1 MGEKLERT
9 PVVVTGAAGY
19 VGRHVVR
26 ALLGLGQEV
35 VAVGRPG
42 NTAGIDPRAQVVE
55 ADVLSAEFD
64 VASLVDERTAA
75 VVHLAWQDGFVH
87 NAPSHMLRLSDHFR
101 FLTKAAELGAAR
113 IVPLGT
119 MHEIGYWEGGIT
131 ADTPTNPRSLYGV
144 AKDALRRSLFLALP
158 ETEIAWLRCYYI
170 YGDDRNNSSIFTRLL
185 EAVDAGK
192 AEMPFTTGANRYDF
206 IRVEE
211 LGRQIAIAAT
221 TAGFTGVINCST
233 GVPVTLA
240 DKVEGFIAENALPIR
255 LKYGAFPDRPYDSPA
270 VWGVAD
276 EILSVVGARNAL
288 R

>member
-1 MGEKLERT
+1 MGEFVGRT
-9 PVVVTGAAGY
+9 SVVVTGAAGY
-19 VGRHVVR
+19 VGRHVVT
-26 ALLGLGQEV
+26 ALLDLGYDV

-42 NTAGIDPRAQVVE
+42 NTGSIDPRAQIVA
-55 ADVLSAEFD
+55 ADVLSPDFD
-64 VASLVDERTAA
+64 VAAIVSQATLA

-101 FLTKAAELGAAR
+101 FLTAAVEAGAAR

-131 ADTPTNPRSLYGV
+131 AETPTNPRSLYGV

-158 ETEIAWLRCYYI
+158 DTEIAWLRCYYI

-192 AEMPFTTGANRYDF
+192 PAMPFTTGANKYDF
-206 IRVEE
+206 IRVEA
-211 LGRQIAIAAT
+211 LGRQIALAAT
-221 TAGFTGVINCST
+221 TPGFIGVINCST
-233 GVPVTLA
+233 GEPISLA
-240 DKVEGFIAENALPIR
+240 AMVEGFIAENELPIT
-255 LKYGAFPDRPYDSPA
+255 LEYGAFPDRPYDSPA

-276 EILSVVGARNAL
+276 EILALVSAHDTAR
-288 R
+288 

>member
-1 MGEKLERT
+1 MGEFVDRT
-9 PVVVTGAAGY
+9 SVVVTGAAGY
-19 VGRHVVR
+19 VGRHVVS
-26 ALLGLGQEV
+26 ALLDLGHRV

-42 NTAGIDPRAQVVE
+42 NISAIDTRARVLE
-55 ADVLSAEFD
+55 ADVLAADFD
-64 VASLVDERTAA
+64 VASIVSADTLA

-101 FLTKAAELGAAR
+101 FLTAAAAAGAAR

-131 ADTPTNPRSLYGV
+131 AETPTNPRSMYGI

-158 ETEIAWLRCYYI
+158 DAEIAWLRCYYI

-185 EAVDAGK
+185 EAVEAGK
-192 AEMPFTTGANRYDF
+192 PAMPFTTGANKYDF

-221 TAGFTGVINCST
+221 TPGFVGVINCST
-233 GVPVTLA
+233 GEPVSLA
-240 DKVEGFIAENALPIR
+240 DKVEGFIVENDLPIT
-255 LKYGAFPDRPYDSPA
+255 LEYGAFPDRPYDSPE

-276 EILSVVGARNAL
+276 EILGLVAARDAA